1 MCLPIVAGAVTA
13 LLVTRLSTEPH
24 AGIARAM
31 WWVAILAASF
41 TVSAGTERLCRRA
54 VPLKSLLAMTLVFPD
69 RAPSRLAA
77 ARLAGS
83 TKALQRRV
91 ASARAAGTD
100 NISTRGAEQVLAL
113 VAALNNH
120 DRRTRGHCERVRA
133 FAELLGQELRLPVE
147 ELERLRWAALLH
159 DLGKLTVDPGILNK
173 PGRPNAEEWAQLKTH
188 PAAGGPIIEPLR
200 AWLGDWVLA
209 ATQHHESW
217 DGTGYPLGL
226 AGEEISGPG
235 RIVAVADAFEVMTAI
250 RSYKKAIPAV
260 EARKE
265 LTRCAGTQFDP
276 SIVRAFLNIS
286 LGDLRRT
293 IGPLAWMAEFPAL
306 RGLNSAGNVITAAG
320 QAATTALATLAAV
333 VVTTHAVAPVSSAQL
348 TNIAS
353 RSAAAAAVAD
363 AHTEHRAVP
372 DHRPHDRGSHQT
384 DIIHSTKRTG
394 RNANGSSIP
403 TQNPTI
409 TVPPPTGGN
418 AAPSTTTPAASAPT
432 STPETSTPESTPET
446 TAPPTSTP
454 STGTPTTTAPATT
467 TPANHAP
474 VAVPDSVTQ
483 PKDKTVNINVLAN
496 DSDPDGDLNPL
507 SVTIISGP
515 TGPGTDV
522 GTATV
527 KATNGRDL
535 LRYNEPDATGLFTIG
550 YRVCDTHGACS
561 QTTVSITLS

>member
-1 MCLPIVAGAVTA
+1 VTLVCLPIVAGAVTA
-13 LLVTRLSTEPH
+13 LSVSRLLAEPH
-24 AGIARAM
+24 AGVARLM
-31 WWVAILAASF
+31 WWVSILAASF

-100 NISTRGAEQVLAL
+100 DISTRGAEQVLAL

-159 DLGKLTVDPGILNK
+159 DLGKLTVDPAILNK
-173 PGRPNAEEWAQLKTH
+173 PGRPNAQEWEQLKTH

-217 DGTGYPLGL
+217 DGSGYPLGL
-226 AGEEISGPG
+226 AREEISGPG

-250 RSYKKAIPAV
+250 RSYKKAMPAV
-260 EARKE
+260 EARRE

-276 SIVRAFLNIS
+276 AIVRAFLNIS
-286 LGDLRRT
+286 LGDLRRA

-306 RGLNSAGNVITAAG
+306 RGLNGAGNVITAAG

-333 VVTTHAVAPVSSAQL
+333 VVTTHAVTPVSSAQL

-353 RSAAAAAVAD
+353 RSATAAAVAD
-363 AHTEHRAVP
+363 AHIKHSTVP
-372 DHRPHDRGSHQT
+372 DHSPYGRNPHQT
-384 DIIHSTKRTG
+384 DVEHTTAGTG
-394 RNANGSSIP
+394 QNANRSSATPQPP
-403 TQNPTI
+403 TN
-409 TVPPPTGGN
+409 TVPPPTGGS
-418 AAPSTTTPAASAPT
+418 ATPSSTTPGAGAPT
-432 STPETSTPESTPET
+432 STPET
-446 TAPPTSTP
+446 
-454 STGTPTTTAPATT
+454 T
-467 TPANHAP
+467 TPANTADPTTAPTATTPADHAP
-474 VAVPDSVTQ
+474 VAVPDIVVL
-483 PKDKTVNINVLAN
+483 PKNKTVNINVLAN
-496 DSDPDGDLNPL
+496 DSDPDGDLDPL

-515 TGPGTDV
+515 TGPGTNV
-522 GTATV
+522 GTATI

-535 LRYNEPDATGLFTIG
+535 LTYHEPDAAGLFTVG

-561 QTTVSITLS
+561 QTIVSIKLT